1 MNNIIAIIAILVA
14 TAFLTSCSTGSGN
27 GSSGKN
33 IIVLVDISKSIKPA
47 VLDWYIQTIEKD
59 ICANLSQFDKI
70 KILPIDGASQT
81 ASMSLLDLDL
91 FEHRSEWNVIGLNAN
106 ETDKLKKLAFAQFLH
121 SKMQELRTA
130 IAKAQDYRK
139 IVGNTTDI
147 LGGIESAQDKFD
159 PDYNNTIVILSDM
172 EQYGES
178 LKMRSKNQASQWL
191 AQTADVKFAN
201 ISKFSIMIITGEQMA
216 MPKPYYNEIKMYW
229 NEFLTNQGVKSIN
242 YQGADAS
249 QLKQYLANN

>member
-1 MNNIIAIIAILVA
+1 MRLIVIIISILIAISILNSCDSSNSNGNNIVM
-14 TAFLTSCSTGSGN
+14 
-27 GSSGKN
+27 
-33 IIVLVDISKSIKPA
+33 LVDISNSIKPE

-59 ICANLSQFDKI
+59 ICANLAQFDKI
-70 KILPIDGASQT
+70 KVLPIDGASQT
-81 ASMSLLDLDL
+81 ASMALLDLDL
-91 FEHRSEWNVIGLNAN
+91 FEHRKKWDVMGLNAN
-106 ETDKLKKLAFAQFLH
+106 LTDKLKKEAFAQFLH

-130 IAKAQDYRK
+130 IAKAQDRRK
-139 IVGNTTDI
+139 VVGNTTDI

-178 LKMRSKNQASQWL
+178 LKMRPKDQSSQWL
-191 AQTADVKFAN
+191 AKTSDVKFAN
-201 ISKFSIMIITGEQMA
+201 ISKFSIVVITGEQLA

-229 NEFLTNQGVKSIN
+229 NEFFTNQRVKSIN

-249 QLKQYLANN
+249 QVKKYIANN